1 MGFRLQ
7 KYMFFATYPIKRGGI
22 LPEKCIFLRNTP
34 KNCLVVKWEFS
45 ARKRALVDE
54 ETS

>member
-34 KNCLVVKWEFS
+34 KNCLVVK
-45 ARKRALVDE
+45 
-54 ETS
+54 